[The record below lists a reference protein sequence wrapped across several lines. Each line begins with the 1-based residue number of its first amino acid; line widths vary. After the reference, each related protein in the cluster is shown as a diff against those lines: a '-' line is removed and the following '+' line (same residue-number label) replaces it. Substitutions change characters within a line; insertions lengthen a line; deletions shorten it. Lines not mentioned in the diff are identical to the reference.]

1 MLTHCNLWL
10 IFVLRLMI
18 TRVVLS
24 GLQNS
29 EMMVSGS
36 FWHIY
41 FWIDNWW
48 EFNACIAHLIINKN
62 NMVLLTSRLCT
73 IEEKMMK
80 MMILILHTEL
90 NKSNIRTNNMI
101 VLWWVRSLLSYR
113 KIWSMVLNWMISKL
127 QIWLVHLFLN
137 QRQRVCFPVMVL
149 NMVMYN
155 RHSFVNQLHWL
166 NVFQTTCV
174 IRHIDS

>member
-1 MLTHCNLWL
+1 MLTHCNLWP

-24 GLQNS
+24 GLQNL

-73 IEEKMMK
+73 IEGKMMK

-113 KIWSMVLNWMISKL
+113 KIWSMVLNWMTSKL

-137 QRQRVCFPVMVL
+137 QRQRVCFPVTVL